1 MSLLNSKLRITNSIQ
16 LFNYTLHL
24 ADTTLIISH
33 RNSEWCGHGPVLE
46 QDIAL
51 TNIALDL
58 LGQARNFYQY
68 AATMLSVKG
77 TQPTEDDLA
86 YLRDANEF
94 KNHLITEKFNGD
106 WALTV
111 LRQFYFSCFQHF
123 FYQELQQSSDEQLA
137 AIATKSLKEVAYH
150 LRWSSEWVIRLGD
163 GTEESHT
170 RMKNAIDI
178 LKDFTDE
185 FFIMSDYEL
194 DLITK
199 NISVDLNNIK
209 TKWHQKVKE
218 IFDEATLQF
227 IPSAHPQSDGKN
239 GLHSVH
245 LTTLLA
251 EMQILQRTYPNS
263 VW

>member
-1 MSLLNSKLRITNSIQ
+1 MNSNLTK
-16 LFNYTLHL
+16 YCLHL

-68 AATMLSVKG
+68 AATLLTVNG

-86 YLRDANEF
+86 YLRDVNEF
-94 KNHLITEKFNGD
+94 KNHLITENPNGD
-106 WALTV
+106 WAITV

-170 RMKNAIDI
+170 RMKNAIDYF
-178 LKDFTDE
+178 KDYTDE
-185 FFIMSDYEL
+185 FFTMSDYETL
-194 DLITK
+194 LLSE
-199 NISVDLNNIK
+199 NISVDVSKIK
-209 TKWHQKVKE
+209 TKWQQKVNDVFE
-218 IFDEATLQF
+218 EANL
-227 IPSAHPQSDGKN
+227 PSPKGEELGVRFGGKN
-239 GLHSVH
+239 GNHTED

-251 EMQILQRTYPNS
+251 EMQALQRTYPNS